1 MALLGDYGRTAGH
14 CGGGQVKKR
23 VREARFVNRLR
34 LPTTQEECLTYAEIS
49 ALQDFV
55 AGDSDA
61 LRRAPG
67 FTRLAA
73 AYLWLLAWNERYR
86 DMVAVVL
93 AGREVH

>member
-1 MALLGDYGRTAGH
+1 MRWHLRILQGFAGIEGDE
-14 CGGGQVKKR
+14 VKRRIPQPVFIRWKLPNPSD
-23 VREARFVNRLR
+23 VN
-34 LPTTQEECLTYAEIS
+34 LTIEEIS